1 MESINGVTFEDWG
14 AACGNLAAGM
24 TEEEIIKVLGIELP
38 VWQQTNEAW
47 TNKLGDLMAEDMN
60 IATKYSGFFTNPK
73 VGKFAGVA
81 SNIPDLESLL
91 KNVPNFDAYQK
102 IFIQQSIAAQHGI
115 DPVSIIE
122 EHGFN
127 HQTWSQVGMHY
138 MNWHNEY
145 MKYTG
150 TEEDNIRFQET
161 SAIRNKWTNY
171 WNEFYKENAANLGED
186 IDF

>member
-24 TEEEIIKVLGIELP
+24 SEEEVIKVLGLEMP
-38 VWQQTNEAW
+38 VWQQTNSAW
-47 TNKLGDLMAEDMN
+47 SSKLGDLMTEDMN
-60 IATKYSGFFTNPK
+60 NATIYSGFFTNPK
-73 VGKFAGVA
+73 VGKFADVA
-81 SNIPDLESLL
+81 SNVPDIKSLL
-91 KNVPNFDAYQK
+91 EKVPDYDAYQK
-102 IFIQQSIAAQHGI
+102 IFWQQSIAAQHGI

-122 EHGFN
+122 ENGFN

-138 MNWHNEY
+138 SNWYHEY
-145 MKYTG
+145 TKRTG
-150 TEEDNIRFQET
+150 TEQDNERFHEL
-161 SAIRNKWTNY
+161 SAIGNKWTNH

>member
-1 MESINGVTFEDWG
+1 MESINGVSFEDWG

-24 TEEEIIKVLGIELP
+24 SEEEVIKVLGIEMP
-38 VWQQTNEAW
+38 VWQQTNTAW

-60 IATKYSGFFTNPK
+60 NATIYSGFFTNPK

-81 SNIPDLESLL
+81 SNVPDLNSLL
-91 KNVPNFDAYQK
+91 VQVPDYDTYQK

-115 DPVSIIE
+115 DPVSVLE
-122 EHGFN
+122 EYGFN
-127 HQTWSQVGMHY
+127 LQTWSQIGMHY
-138 MNWHNEY
+138 MNWYNEY

-150 TEEDNIRFQET
+150 TTQNNLRFNET
-161 SAIRNKWTNY
+161 SAIRNKWENH
-171 WNEFYKENAANLGED
+171 WNEFYKENAANLGGD